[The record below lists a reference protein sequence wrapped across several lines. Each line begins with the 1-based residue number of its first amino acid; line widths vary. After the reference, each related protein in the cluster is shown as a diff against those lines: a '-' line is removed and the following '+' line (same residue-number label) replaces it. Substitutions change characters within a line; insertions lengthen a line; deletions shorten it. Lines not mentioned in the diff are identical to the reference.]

1 MTITEGFP
9 PVYFGFLPVMQ
20 SNFISASDSNS
31 NSVMCFTINVPPH
44 PEEKGRCS
52 IFILEAIEAESHL
65 LYYLQVVAFNSDS
78 N

>member
-1 MTITEGFP
+1 MKWEFFKKKKFSLLLNRKWDLKWELEIGIVDKYDLNVFP
-9 PVYFGFLPVMQ
+9 LFL
-20 SNFISASDSNS
+20 
-31 NSVMCFTINVPPH
+31 
-44 PEEKGRCS
+44 EKKNCS